1 MQMSVTHSRGGPIE
15 RAGSVGPSSTGSEAD
30 ADASRIPVW
39 GGRFGPALV
48 KTGSAAGTSAAGAS
62 AAGASAAGLPLGPD
76 IAVFAALAAA
86 LVLVAR
92 PAVNRRF
99 RVHDPVN
106 TGTRALLG
114 THGEVVEA
122 VSAGAGTVRLAG
134 AVWSARSLHDD
145 DLAAGTAVVVVEIS
159 GATAVVTPADT

>member
-1 MQMSVTHSRGGPIE
+1 VIPLIWAI
-15 RAGSVGPSSTGSEAD
+15 AGVVLVVAEVLSGELVLLMLGLA
-30 ADASRIPVW
+30 
-39 GGRFGPALV
+39 AL
-48 KTGSAAGTSAAGAS
+48 GAAGAS
-62 AAGASAAGLPLGPD
+62 AVGVPLGPD
-76 IAVFAALAAA
+76 IAVFAVLAAA

-134 AVWSARSLHDD
+134 SVWSARSLHDD

>member
-1 MQMSVTHSRGGPIE
+1 MIPLIWAI
-15 RAGSVGPSSTGSEAD
+15 AGVVLVVAEVLSGELVLLMLGLA
-30 ADASRIPVW
+30 
-39 GGRFGPALV
+39 AL
-48 KTGSAAGTSAAGAS
+48 G

-76 IAVFAALAAA
+76 IAVFAVLAAA

-114 THGEVVEA
+114 THGEVVDA

-134 AVWSARSLHDD
+134 SLWSARSLHDA